1 MCGWDIVYFRN
12 LESLRELWFYKSN
25 VSESANLVDERVPS
39 WLQRRLRTLPMR
51 LTNLTRAHFSS
62 LRISSLLFIIREF
75 LPHQPFLSYLQ
86 LDEVLWDNPDEVSP
100 APTEAEVAFAASDIA
115 SKFLVIGPRLKLLHI
130 DQGVF
135 SIIAG
140 ALRS

>member
-1 MCGWDIVYFRN
+1 
-12 LESLRELWFYKSN
+12 
-25 VSESANLVDERVPS
+25 
-39 WLQRRLRTLPMR
+39 MR

-100 APTEAEVAFAASDIA
+100 APTEAEVAFAASDVA
-115 SKFLVIGPRLKLLHI
+115 SKFLVIGTRLKLLHI